1 VQYVDVDPEELK
13 MTSVFAKPRQT
24 FLKGLIAGV
33 GVTLFVCSGVTA
45 KDNFFIDTTAVN
57 KGSLGAVSSDQL
69 LDLGTPT
76 ADSLRMSGEQYLRM
90 GDVDKAI
97 VALQKSV
104 EMSPSDMDGRILYAT
119 ALEKKLK
126 SQENRDPQLYN
137 FLVKQW
143 LYVQKKADFLNQ
155 NAQGQAHLVALTG
168 TSPRKYESRDRF
180 LSRVLVPEDPD
191 ARLALNKRKFTA
203 AKTDSG
209 TY

>member
-1 VQYVDVDPEELK
+1 
-13 MTSVFAKPRQT
+13 MSNIFAKPRQT
-24 FLKGLIAGV
+24 FFRSSVAGI
-33 GVTLFVCSGVTA
+33 GVMLFVCSRVTA
-45 KDNFFIDTTAVN
+45 KDNFFVDTTAVS
-57 KGSLGAVSSDQL
+57 KTSHGAVSSDQL
-69 LDLGTPT
+69 LELGTPT

-126 SQENRDPQLYN
+126 SQEDRDPQLYN

-143 LYVQKKADFLNQ
+143 LYVKKKADFLNQ

-168 TSPRKYESRDRF
+168 TSPRRYESRERF
-180 LSRVLVPEDPD
+180 LSRTLVPVDSD

-203 AKTDSG
+203 AKTDTNN

>member
-1 VQYVDVDPEELK
+1 MRNAVTKEFK
-13 MTSVFAKPRQT
+13 MSSVFAKSGQP
-24 FLKGLIAGV
+24 FLKSLIAGFCL
-33 GVTLFVCSGVTA
+33 TLFASINVNA
-45 KDNFFIDTTAVN
+45 KDNFFDDATAVS
-57 KGSLGAVSSDQL
+57 KGSQGAVTSDQL
-69 LDLGTPT
+69 LELGTST
-76 ADSLRMSGEQYLRM
+76 ADSLRMSGEQYMRM
-90 GDVDKAI
+90 GNVDKAI
-97 VALQKSV
+97 VSLQKSV

-126 SQENRDPQLYN
+126 SQEDRDPQLYN

-203 AKTDSG
+203 AKTDSN

>member
-1 VQYVDVDPEELK
+1 
-13 MTSVFAKPRQT
+13 MSSIFAKPGQT
-24 FLKGLIAGV
+24 FLKSLVAGV
-33 GVTLFVCSGVTA
+33 GVALFVSSSVTA
-45 KDNFFIDTTAVN
+45 KDNFFVDTTAVN

-69 LDLGTPT
+69 LELGTST

-126 SQENRDPQLYN
+126 SQEDRDPQLYN

-155 NAQGQAHLVALTG
+155 NAQGAAHLVALTG
-168 TSPRKYESRDRF
+168 TSPRRYESRDRF
-180 LSRVLVPEDPD
+180 LSRVLVPVDPD

-203 AKTDSG
+203 AKTDTNN